1 MTVSEVMKMLCSRHT
16 LQAQY
21 EYAVA
26 CGMGRNSTKAAA
38 MRRRIEDIDKIINS
52 VPDEVQ
58 RSVLVRRHINNQ
70 TIEQVAAAMF
80 YSDRHIKRL
89 QREAV
94 EWIAENIKT
103 AE

>member
-1 MTVSEVMKMLCSRHT
+1 MSVAEVMKMLCSRHT
-16 LQAQY
+16 IQARY

-26 CGMGRNSTKAAA
+26 GGMSRGSAKAEA
-38 MRRRIEDIDKIINS
+38 MRRQIEKVDEIINS

-70 TIEQVAAAMF
+70 SESETAAALH
-80 YSDRHIKRL
+80 YSERHIRRL
-89 QREAV
+89 HREAV
-94 EWIAENIKT
+94 VWISENIKT

>member
-1 MTVSEVMKMLCSRHT
+1 MTVANVMKLLCSRHT

-26 CGMGRNSTKAAA
+26 CGMSRGSAKAAG
-38 MRRRIEDIDKIINS
+38 MRRKIEEIDEVINS

-70 TIEQVAAAMF
+70 SEEETAKAMF
-80 YSDRHIKRL
+80 YSERHIRRL
-89 QREAV
+89 HREAV
-94 EWIAENIKT
+94 LWIAENVKT

>member
-1 MTVSEVMKMLCSRHT
+1 MVSPRLLCSRHT
-16 LQAQY
+16 LQAKY

-26 CGMGRNSTKAAA
+26 SGMSRGSVKAVA
-38 MRRRIEDIDKIINS
+38 MRRKIEEIDEVINS

-70 TIEQVAAAMF
+70 SEEETAKAMF
-80 YSDRHIKRL
+80 YSERHIRRL
-89 QREAV
+89 HREAV
-94 EWIAENIKT
+94 LWLAENIKT